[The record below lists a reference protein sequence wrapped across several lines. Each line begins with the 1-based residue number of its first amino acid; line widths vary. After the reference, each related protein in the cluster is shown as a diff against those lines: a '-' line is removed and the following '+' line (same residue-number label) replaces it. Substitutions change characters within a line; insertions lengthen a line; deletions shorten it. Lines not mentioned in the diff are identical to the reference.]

1 MTWAPGQSGNPKGY
15 AGPRERKKKEVF
27 KLIEGLNH
35 DDALVTLS
43 TLQNDKTADPGLRI
57 AAASA
62 LAPYCHPKMQAT
74 PTPRYVELQIDVPE
88 FTNVSVAEDFLARI
102 LSLVAKGHL
111 DIQQGQELAAL
122 AKMYIDSQ
130 YARDELQ
137 FKINPPEQ
145 HDQIITITGG
155 LPALPG
161 TQIDMPK
168 FNGHVAD
175 ARALAAPT
183 DVIPSTNQVP
193 ETTAT
198 ELLPTP
204 GELKAIGPHPLQKHH
219 FDPPEEPGKN
229 SPNGGGEPCT

>member
-1 MTWAPGQSGNPKGY
+1 MPWAPGQSGNPKGY
-15 AGPRERKKKEVF
+15 AGPRGRRRKEVF

-88 FTNVSVAEDFLARI
+88 FTSVSIAEDFLARI
-102 LSLVAKGHL
+102 LSLVARGHL

-122 AKMYIDSQ
+122 AKMYIDTQ

-137 FKINPPEQ
+137 FKINPPAER
-145 HDQIITITGG
+145 DQTIQITGG

-161 TQIDMPK
+161 TTITMPVL
-168 FNGHVAD
+168 NG
-175 ARALAAPT
+175 RAVSEQLLSAPT
-183 DVIPSTNQVP
+183 DVVPSEDP
-193 ETTAT
+193 PT
-198 ELLPTP
+198 EFSPA
-204 GELKAIGPHPLQKHH
+204 ELKAQGPHSLQKHH
-219 FDPPEEPGKN
+219 FAA
-229 SPNGGGEPCT
+229 S